1 LITSFFDGFDS
12 TSSAMA
18 SDADARAA
26 FNLSALEGRP
36 PFFFSDGTVGVNG
49 ADADGLG
56 EAAAAENA

>member
-1 LITSFFDGFDS
+1 
-12 TSSAMA
+12 MA